1 MLKRLPLAA
10 LLAMSLS
17 SVAIADAPA
26 SAEEC
31 NEQGAALAEKA
42 EAKKLGDEKIA
53 KVEELLMKLDE
64 QCQGDKLSDAGAT
77 MKDLEGVIG
86 E

>member
-1 MLKRLPLAA
+1 MMKRLPLAM

-17 SVAIADAPA
+17 GAALADAPA

-31 NEQGAALAEKA
+31 NEQGAALAQKA
-42 EAKKLGDEKIA
+42 EEKKLGDDKIA

-64 QCQGDKLSDAGAT
+64 QCQGDKLAEAGAT

-86 E
+86 D